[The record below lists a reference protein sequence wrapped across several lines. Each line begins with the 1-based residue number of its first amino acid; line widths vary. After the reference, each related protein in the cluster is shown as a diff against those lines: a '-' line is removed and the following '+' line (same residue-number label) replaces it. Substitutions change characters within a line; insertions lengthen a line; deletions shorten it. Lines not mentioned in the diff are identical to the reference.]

1 MTATTTARTRPTTR
15 IAALDWLRGIMLVAS
30 VAINSMVILP
40 ASVHHSPWD
49 GVNLEDVIFPIF
61 VTLSGCGL
69 AFALSRRTDWVR
81 FARRVLV
88 LFGLGLVY
96 NWVVDGTQSLGDLR
110 VTGVLQL
117 YAAVVLLT
125 ALGHQL
131 TRTWR
136 GWLGWTAFYALSYSA
151 LLMWWSTR
159 CPDSVLTRE
168 CNPSGAIDGAV
179 FGSHMYAGG
188 LLGHDPEGLVAIY
201 GAMVSVAA
209 GATVGHLV
217 LAIHRRGPE
226 VPLRRYVGPLTVL
239 GAGFLAAAWLLP
251 RFAELLGTD
260 LPTMKRLWTPPF
272 ALAIAGGVAIAMGI
286 AVVVTRKIESR
297 PVLDTAFLY
306 WLVALG
312 RNSLLVYFGSH
323 VLSSLLRRYPGGPGE
338 GVLFSAVAALGGGWP
353 GQLVVTACLLLFWVT
368 VAVVLHRRRIYLTA

>member
-1 MTATTTARTRPTTR
+1 MTTALRTRPSTR

-30 VAINSMVILP
+30 VTINSMVILP
-40 ASVHHSPWD
+40 PSFHHSPWD

-69 AFALSRRTDWVR
+69 AFALNRRTDWPR
-81 FARRVLV
+81 FARRVVV

-96 NWVVDGTQSLGDLR
+96 NWVVDGTQSLGELR
-110 VTGVLQL
+110 FTGVLQL
-117 YAAVVLLT
+117 YAVVVLLT

-136 GWLGWTAFYALSYSA
+136 GWLGWTAFYASTYSA

-159 CPDSVLTRE
+159 CPDSTLTRE
-168 CNPSGAIDGAV
+168 CNPSGAIDSAV

-201 GAMVSVAA
+201 GSMVSVAA
-209 GATVGHLV
+209 GATIGHLV
-217 LAIHRRGPE
+217 LAIHRRSDD
-226 VPLRRYVGPLTVL
+226 VPLRRYVAPLTLL
-239 GAGFLAAAWLLP
+239 GAGLLAAAWLLP
-251 RFAELLGTD
+251 RAADVLGTD
-260 LPTMKRLWTPPF
+260 LPMMKRLWTPPF
-272 ALAIAGGVAIAMGI
+272 ALAIAGGVAIAMGL

-297 PVLDTAFLY
+297 PVLDAALLY

-338 GVLFSAVAALGGGWP
+338 GVLFQAVNALGGGWA
-353 GQLVVTACLLLFWVT
+353 GQIAVTLALLLFWT
-368 VAVVLHRRRIYLTA
+368 TLAVVLHRRRIYLTA